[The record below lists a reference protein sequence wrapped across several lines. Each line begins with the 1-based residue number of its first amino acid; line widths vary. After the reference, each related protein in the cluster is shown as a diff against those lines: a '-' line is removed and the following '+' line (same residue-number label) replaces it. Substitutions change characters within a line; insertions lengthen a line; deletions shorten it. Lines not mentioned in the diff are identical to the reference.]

1 MSTRPLGRFL
11 VAACLLGAGGA
22 RADDDRVETG
32 PAIGT
37 VDADVN
43 VIDLG
48 ANFDANLFE
57 QQGGGFVLRGGVGGT
72 TPADGES
79 PVLARARRQAELRL
93 NRLERLC
100 GLQPRQ
106 QRTLE
111 LAMESDMRRV
121 AEQIESVRRTYAG
134 ARVNMNDQ
142 AGQRTWHQFQQ
153 DVQRCR
159 QRMQG
164 IFGSTSLYAKVL
176 ATTLDPGQLE
186 RIAEESRSQRSFR
199 WRSMVAVVLLK
210 LDASLGLTHQQHD
223 ALQKVLLARE
233 PALQMEAPAEQSN
246 SHAEQMLVYM
256 ILSEIDQEELR
267 PLVTEPQWR
276 MLSIFMNQGKAMRSW
291 IEQQGL
297 LER

>member
-1 MSTRPLGRFL
+1 MRTPQRARCL
-11 VAACLLGAGGA
+11 VAICLAAAGLA
-22 RADDDRVETG
+22 RADDDRVETS
-32 PAIGT
+32 PALGVEDT
-37 VDADVN
+37 DVN

-48 ANFDANLFE
+48 ANFDANLFD
-57 QQGGGFVLRGGVGGT
+57 QQGGGFVLRGGGGT
-72 TPADGES
+72 NPADGES
-79 PVLARARRQAELRL
+79 PTLARARRQAELRL
-93 NRLERLC
+93 GRLERIC

-121 AEQIESVRRTYAG
+121 AEQIDAVRRTYSG

-142 AGQRTWHQFQQ
+142 TGQRTWHQFQQ

-164 IFGSTSLYAKVL
+164 IFGTGSLYAKVL
-176 ATTLDPGQLE
+176 VTTLDPGQLE

-199 WRSMVAVVLLK
+199 WKSMVAVVLLK
-210 LDASLGLTHQQHD
+210 LDASLGLTHQQHE
-223 ALQKVLLARE
+223 ALRKVLLARE